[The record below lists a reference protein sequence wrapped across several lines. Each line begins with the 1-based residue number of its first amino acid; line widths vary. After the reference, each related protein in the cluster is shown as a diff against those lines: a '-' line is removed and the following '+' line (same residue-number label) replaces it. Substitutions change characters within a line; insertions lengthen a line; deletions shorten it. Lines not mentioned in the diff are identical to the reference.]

1 MFCIYSRY
9 THAQTDEPIVIHS
22 ACYIAKLNTNIY
34 YICMHTSNI
43 SHMMHALPYLSLS
56 CHCSPPLPSPLPEP
70 NIWGG
75 GGQVQIFLI
84 QRFLF
89 LLRATYFSL
98 PTVWK
103 GVIRLPSPPPLCAII
118 ISTFCRQLRGEILV
132 NIAGP
137 SAERGRGQVA
147 GSLDQATEETGRGQE
162 HRRKSTGAQRK
173 EVMSTEGRG

>member
-56 CHCSPPLPSPLPEP
+56 CHCSPP
-70 NIWGG
+70 
-75 GGQVQIFLI
+75 
-84 QRFLF
+84 
-89 LLRATYFSL
+89 
-98 PTVWK
+98 
-103 GVIRLPSPPPLCAII
+103 PLCAII

-147 GSLDQATEETGRGQE
+147 GSLNQATEETGRGQE